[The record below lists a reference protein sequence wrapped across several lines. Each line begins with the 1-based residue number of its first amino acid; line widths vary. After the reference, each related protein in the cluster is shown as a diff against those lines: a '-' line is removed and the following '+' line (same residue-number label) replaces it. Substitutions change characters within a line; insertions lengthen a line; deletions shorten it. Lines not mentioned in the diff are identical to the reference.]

1 MVEIYLKNV
10 RCYCFHGCLKEE
22 GVIGSDYLVN
32 LWVKGALD
40 KTPLTDKI
48 EDAID
53 YVFLNKV
60 IVEEMSIPSKLLE
73 TVAKR
78 ILDRVFKEDKR
89 VRKIKVSV
97 SKICPP
103 INGDVESVA
112 VKLSKKR
119 ENKN

>member
-10 RCYCFHGCLKEE
+10 RCYSFHGCLKEE
-22 GVIGSDYLVN
+22 SIIGSEYLVN
-32 LWVKGALD
+32 LWAKGALGQAS
-40 KTPLTDKI
+40 LTDKI
-48 EDAID
+48 DDAID

-73 TVAKR
+73 TVAER
-78 ILDRVFKEDKR
+78 ILNRALNEDNR
-89 VRKIKVSV
+89 IQKITISV

-119 ENKN
+119 ENKI

>member
-22 GVIGSDYLVN
+22 SIIGSEYLVN
-32 LWVKGALD
+32 LWAKGALG
-40 KTPLTDKI
+40 KASLTDKI
-48 EDAID
+48 DDAID

-73 TVAKR
+73 TVAER
-78 ILDRVFKEDKR
+78 ILNRALNEYNR
-89 VRKIKVSV
+89 IQKITVSV

-119 ENKN
+119 ENKI

>member
-22 GVIGSDYLVN
+22 SIIGSEYLVN
-32 LWVKGALD
+32 LWAKGTLGKASF
-40 KTPLTDKI
+40 TDKI
-48 EDAID
+48 GDAID

-73 TVAKR
+73 TVAER
-78 ILDRVFKEDKR
+78 ILNRALNEDDRIQ
-89 VRKIKVSV
+89 KITVSV

-103 INGDVESVA
+103 INGDAESVA

-119 ENKN
+119 ENKI

>member
-22 GVIGSDYLVN
+22 SIIGSEYLVN
-32 LWVKGALD
+32 LWAKGALG
-40 KTPLTDKI
+40 KASLTDKI
-48 EDAID
+48 DDAID

-73 TVAKR
+73 TVAER
-78 ILDRVFKEDKR
+78 ILNRALNENNR
-89 VRKIKVSV
+89 IQKITISV

-119 ENKN
+119 ENKI

>member
-1 MVEIYLKNV
+1 MAEIYLKNV
-10 RCYCFHGCLKEE
+10 RCYSFHGCLKEE

-32 LWVKGALD
+32 LWVNIALD

-48 EDAID
+48 EDTID

-78 ILDRVFKEDKR
+78 ILDRVFREDKR
-89 VRKIKVSV
+89 IRKMKVSV

>member
-32 LWVKGALD
+32 LWAKGFLGRAS
-40 KTPLTDKI
+40 LTDKI
-48 EDAID
+48 EDTID

-73 TVAKR
+73 TVAER
-78 ILDRVFKEDKR
+78 ILNRILKEESRVQ
-89 VRKIKVSV
+89 KITVTV

-103 INGDVESVA
+103 INGDVESVS

-119 ENKN
+119 ENKI

>member
-22 GVIGSDYLVN
+22 SIIGSEYLVN
-32 LWVKGALD
+32 LWAKGALG
-40 KTPLTDKI
+40 KASLTDKI
-48 EDAID
+48 DDAID

-60 IVEEMSIPSKLLE
+60 VVEEMSIPSRLLE
-73 TVAKR
+73 TVAER
-78 ILDRVFKEDKR
+78 ILNRVLNEDNR
-89 VRKIKVSV
+89 IQKITVSV

-119 ENKN
+119 ENKI

>member
-22 GVIGSDYLVN
+22 SIIGSEYLVN
-32 LWVKGALD
+32 LWAKGALG
-40 KTPLTDKI
+40 KASFTDKI
-48 EDAID
+48 DDAID
-53 YVFLNKV
+53 YVFLNKI
-60 IVEEMSIPSKLLE
+60 IVDEMSIPSKLLE
-73 TVAKR
+73 TVAER
-78 ILDRVFKEDKR
+78 ILNRALNEDNR
-89 VRKIKVSV
+89 IQKITVSV

-119 ENKN
+119 ENKI

>member
-10 RCYCFHGCLKEE
+10 RCYSFHGCLKEE
-22 GVIGSDYLVN
+22 SIIGSEYLVN
-32 LWVKGALD
+32 LWAKGALG
-40 KTPLTDKI
+40 KASLTDKI
-48 EDAID
+48 DDAID

-73 TVAKR
+73 TVAER
-78 ILDRVFKEDKR
+78 ILNRVLNEDNR
-89 VRKIKVSV
+89 IQKITISV

-119 ENKN
+119 ENKI

>member
-22 GVIGSDYLVN
+22 SVIGSEYLVN
-32 LWVKGALD
+32 LWAKGALG
-40 KTPLTDKI
+40 KASLTDKI
-48 EDAID
+48 NDAID

-73 TVAKR
+73 TVAER
-78 ILDRVFKEDKR
+78 ILNRALNEDNR
-89 VRKIKVSV
+89 IQKITVSV

-119 ENKN
+119 ENKI

>member
-1 MVEIYLKNV
+1 MVEIYLKNI

-22 GVIGSDYLVN
+22 SIIGSEYLVN
-32 LWVKGALD
+32 LWAKGALG
-40 KTPLTDKI
+40 KASFTDKI
-48 EDAID
+48 GDAID

-73 TVAKR
+73 TVAER
-78 ILDRVFKEDKR
+78 ILNRALNEDDRIQ
-89 VRKIKVSV
+89 KITVSV

-112 VKLSKKR
+112 IKLSKKR
-119 ENKN
+119 ENKI

>member
-22 GVIGSDYLVN
+22 SIIGSEYLVN
-32 LWVKGALD
+32 LWAKGALGQAS
-40 KTPLTDKI
+40 LTDKI
-48 EDAID
+48 DDAID

-73 TVAKR
+73 TVAER
-78 ILDRVFKEDKR
+78 ILNRALNEDNR
-89 VRKIKVSV
+89 IQKITVSV

-119 ENKN
+119 ENKI

>member
-22 GVIGSDYLVN
+22 SIIGSEYLVN
-32 LWVKGALD
+32 LWAKGALG
-40 KTPLTDKI
+40 KASLTDKI
-48 EDAID
+48 DDAID

-73 TVAKR
+73 TVAER
-78 ILDRVFKEDKR
+78 ILNRVLNEDNR
-89 VRKIKVSV
+89 IQKIIVSV

-119 ENKN
+119 ENKI

>member
-10 RCYCFHGCLKEE
+10 RCYSFHGCLKEE
-22 GVIGSDYLVN
+22 SIIGSEYLVN
-32 LWVKGALD
+32 LWAKGALG
-40 KTPLTDKI
+40 KASLTDKI
-48 EDAID
+48 DDAID

-73 TVAKR
+73 TVAER
-78 ILDRVFKEDKR
+78 ILNRALNEDNR
-89 VRKIKVSV
+89 IQKITVSV

-119 ENKN
+119 ENKI

>member
-10 RCYCFHGCLKEE
+10 RCYCFNGCLKEE
-22 GVIGSDYLVN
+22 SIIGSEYLVN
-32 LWVKGALD
+32 LWAKGALG
-40 KTPLTDKI
+40 KASLTDKI
-48 EDAID
+48 DEAID

-73 TVAKR
+73 TVAER
-78 ILDRVFKEDKR
+78 ILNRVFNEDNR
-89 VRKIKVSV
+89 IQKITVSV

-119 ENKN
+119 ENKI

>member
-10 RCYCFHGCLKEE
+10 RCYSFHGCLKEKSI
-22 GVIGSDYLVN
+22 IGSEYLVN
-32 LWVKGALD
+32 LWAKGALGQAS
-40 KTPLTDKI
+40 LTDKI
-48 EDAID
+48 DDAID

-73 TVAKR
+73 TVAER
-78 ILDRVFKEDKR
+78 ILNRVLNEDNR
-89 VRKIKVSV
+89 IQKITVSV

-119 ENKN
+119 ENKI

>member
-10 RCYCFHGCLKEE
+10 RCYSFHGCLKEE

>member
-22 GVIGSDYLVN
+22 SIIGSEYLVN
-32 LWVKGALD
+32 LWAKGALG
-40 KTPLTDKI
+40 KAPLTDKI
-48 EDAID
+48 DDAID

-73 TVAKR
+73 TVAER
-78 ILDRVFKEDKR
+78 ILNRALNEDNR
-89 VRKIKVSV
+89 IQKITVSV

-119 ENKN
+119 ENKI

>member
-22 GVIGSDYLVN
+22 SIIGSEYLVD
-32 LWVKGALD
+32 LWAKGALG
-40 KTPLTDKI
+40 KASLTDKI
-48 EDAID
+48 DDAID

-73 TVAKR
+73 TVAER
-78 ILDRVFKEDKR
+78 ILNRVLNEDNR
-89 VRKIKVSV
+89 IQKITVSV

-119 ENKN
+119 ENKI

>member
-22 GVIGSDYLVN
+22 SIIGSEYLVN
-32 LWVKGALD
+32 LWAKGALG
-40 KTPLTDKI
+40 KASLTDKI
-48 EDAID
+48 DDAID

-73 TVAKR
+73 TVAER
-78 ILDRVFKEDKR
+78 ILNRVLNEDNR
-89 VRKIKVSV
+89 IQKITVSV

-119 ENKN
+119 ENKI

>member
-10 RCYCFHGCLKEE
+10 RCYSFHGCLKEE

-32 LWVKGALD
+32 LWVKVALD

-48 EDAID
+48 EDTID
-53 YVFLNKV
+53 YVFLNKG

>member
-22 GVIGSDYLVN
+22 SIIGSEYLVN
-32 LWVKGALD
+32 LWAKGALG
-40 KTPLTDKI
+40 KASLTDKI
-48 EDAID
+48 DDAID

-73 TVAKR
+73 TVAER
-78 ILDRVFKEDKR
+78 ILNRILKEESRVQ
-89 VRKIKVSV
+89 KITISV

-119 ENKN
+119 ENKI

>member
-1 MVEIYLKNV
+1 MVKINLKNV

-22 GVIGSDYLVN
+22 SIIGSEYLVN
-32 LWVKGALD
+32 LWAKGALG
-40 KTPLTDKI
+40 KASLTDKI
-48 EDAID
+48 DDAID

-73 TVAKR
+73 TVAER
-78 ILDRVFKEDKR
+78 ILNRALNEDNR
-89 VRKIKVSV
+89 IQKITVSV

-119 ENKN
+119 ENKI

>member
-10 RCYCFHGCLKEE
+10 RCYSFHGCLKEE

-40 KTPLTDKI
+40 KTPLNDKI

>member
-22 GVIGSDYLVN
+22 SIIGSEYLVN
-32 LWVKGALD
+32 LWAKGALGQAS
-40 KTPLTDKI
+40 LTDKI
-48 EDAID
+48 DDAID

-73 TVAKR
+73 TVAER
-78 ILDRVFKEDKR
+78 ILNRALNEDKR
-89 VRKIKVSV
+89 IQKITVSV

-119 ENKN
+119 ENKI

>member
-10 RCYCFHGCLKEE
+10 RCYSFHGCLKEE
-22 GVIGSDYLVN
+22 SIIGSEYLVN
-32 LWVKGALD
+32 LWAKGALGQAS
-40 KTPLTDKI
+40 LTDKI
-48 EDAID
+48 DDAID

-73 TVAKR
+73 TVAER
-78 ILDRVFKEDKR
+78 ILNRVLNEDNR
-89 VRKIKVSV
+89 IQKITVSV

-119 ENKN
+119 ENKI

>member
-10 RCYCFHGCLKEE
+10 RCYSFHGCLKEE
-22 GVIGSDYLVN
+22 SIIGSEYLVN
-32 LWVKGALD
+32 LWAKGALG
-40 KTPLTDKI
+40 KASLTDKI
-48 EDAID
+48 DDAID

-73 TVAKR
+73 TVAER
-78 ILDRVFKEDKR
+78 ILNRVLNEDNR
-89 VRKIKVSV
+89 IQKITVSV

-119 ENKN
+119 ENKI

>member
-32 LWVKGALD
+32 LWAKGFLGRAS
-40 KTPLTDKI
+40 LTDKI
-48 EDAID
+48 EDTID

-73 TVAKR
+73 TVAER
-78 ILDRVFKEDKR
+78 ILNRILKEESRVQ
-89 VRKIKVSV
+89 KITVTV

-103 INGDVESVA
+103 INGDVESVS

-119 ENKN
+119 ENKV

>member
-22 GVIGSDYLVN
+22 SIIGSEYLVN
-32 LWVKGALD
+32 LWAKGALG
-40 KTPLTDKI
+40 KASLTDKI
-48 EDAID
+48 DDAID

-73 TVAKR
+73 TVAER
-78 ILDRVFKEDKR
+78 ILNRALNEDNR
-89 VRKIKVSV
+89 IQKITVSV

-103 INGDVESVA
+103 INGDVQSVA

-119 ENKN
+119 ENKI

>member
-22 GVIGSDYLVN
+22 SIIGSEYLVN
-32 LWVKGALD
+32 LWAKGALG
-40 KTPLTDKI
+40 KASLTDKI
-48 EDAID
+48 E
-53 YVFLNKV
+53 V

-73 TVAKR
+73 TVAER
-78 ILDRVFKEDKR
+78 ILNRALNEDNR
-89 VRKIKVSV
+89 IQKITISV

-112 VKLSKKR
+112 VKLSKKK
-119 ENKN
+119 ENKI

>member
-22 GVIGSDYLVN
+22 SIIGSEYLVN
-32 LWVKGALD
+32 LWAKGALG
-40 KTPLTDKI
+40 KASLTDKI
-48 EDAID
+48 NDAID

-73 TVAKR
+73 TVAER
-78 ILDRVFKEDKR
+78 ILNRALNEDNR
-89 VRKIKVSV
+89 IQKITISV

-119 ENKN
+119 ENKI